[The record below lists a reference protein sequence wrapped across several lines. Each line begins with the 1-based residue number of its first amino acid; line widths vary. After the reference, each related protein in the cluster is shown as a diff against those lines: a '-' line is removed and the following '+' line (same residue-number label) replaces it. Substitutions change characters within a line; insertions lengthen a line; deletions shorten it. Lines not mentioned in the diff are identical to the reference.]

1 MNDWLRTDEA
11 AVCLGVSPAAIRVIA
26 HRLHWRRVRIG
37 RVSGYHASD
46 VLVEAEK
53 RSIKNRAKRTT
64 VV

>member
-11 AVCLGVSPAAIRVIA
+11 AAWLGVSKSAVRVIA

-37 RVSGYHASD
+37 RVSGYLVDD
-46 VLVEAEK
+46 VATEVQRRDAEK
-53 RSIKNRAKRTT
+53 RAKRTT